1 MTAFMTAC
9 IFVVLAE
16 MGDKTQLPGKQL
28 WQAFLRQLFLTI
40 FLR

>member
-16 MGDKTQLPGKQL
+16 MGDKTQLLENPASGNGVCHKV
-28 WQAFLRQLFLTI
+28 
-40 FLR
+40 

>member
-16 MGDKTQLPGKQL
+16 MGDKTQLLASGNGVCHKV
-28 WQAFLRQLFLTI
+28 
-40 FLR
+40 